1 MLCNGLFQLV
11 FGPQPLSIR
20 PIFRAQ
26 SRLNLTLSSIPQW
39 KRHAEAGEAVA
50 NESEDVM
57 GRAHVLLQAAKA
69 DDLASALGERSV
81 EEYLGSVWLS
91 THPAVMP
98 AVRAFA
104 AGVAHGANF
113 GETTK

>member
-1 MLCNGLFQLV
+1 MPRTRTAVEALAGQLILAI
-11 FGPQPLSIR
+11 QR
-20 PIFRAQ
+20 E
-26 SRLNLTLSSIPQW
+26 W
-39 KRHAEAGEAVA
+39 HAEAGEAVA
-50 NESEDVM
+50 SESEDVM

-113 GETTK
+113 GGTTK